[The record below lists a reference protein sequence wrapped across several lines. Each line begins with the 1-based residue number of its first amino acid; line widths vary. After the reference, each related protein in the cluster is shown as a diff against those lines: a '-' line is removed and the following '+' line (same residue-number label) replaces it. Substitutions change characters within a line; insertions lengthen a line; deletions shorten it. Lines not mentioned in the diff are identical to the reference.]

1 MDDAAVPTLDGSNL
15 DLSTRARIRDAA
27 ILEFAAHGVK
37 GGSIRGIAKAAGVSP
52 GLVQHHYKNKKAL
65 RAACDEHILALM
77 THVRDSG
84 LIEGGMRD
92 PLFIAD
98 ALRTLEPTMRYMAR
112 ALADGGPAA
121 ETMFDSVFVFM
132 ETFLK
137 RGDLGV
143 PPPEGV
149 DLAALAAMHTA
160 MQLGLL
166 MLQSHAYRVL
176 GGEPGDPVTT
186 ARMGL
191 ARLSL
196 ASDLVLDPETS
207 ARIRSGL
214 QEFLDAHTPRGSD
227 SGP

>member
-1 MDDAAVPTLDGSNL
+1 MDDAAVPTPDGSNP

-37 GGSIRGIAKAAGVSP
+37 GASVRGIAKAAGVSP

-65 RAACDEHILALM
+65 RVACDEHILALM
-77 THVRDSG
+77 IHLRDSG

-92 PLFIAD
+92 PVFIAD

-121 ETMFDSVFVFM
+121 ESMFDTVFMFM

-143 PPPEGV
+143 PPPEGA
-149 DLAALAAMHTA
+149 DIAAMAAMHTA

-176 GGEPGDPVTT
+176 GSEPGDPLTT

-196 ASDLVLDPETS
+196 SSDLVLAPATAD
-207 ARIRSGL
+207 RIRSGL
-214 QEFLDAHTPRGSD
+214 EQYVDIHTPPATDSD
-227 SGP
+227 P

>member
-1 MDDAAVPTLDGSNL
+1 MDDPGSLNLDGSNL
-15 DLSTRARIRDAA
+15 DLSTRARIRNAA

-37 GGSIRGIAKAAGVSP
+37 GASVRGIARVAGVSP

-77 THVRDSG
+77 AHVRDTG

-98 ALRTLEPTMRYMAR
+98 ALRTLEPTMCYMAR

-121 ETMFDSVFVFM
+121 ETMFDTVFVFM

-143 PPPEGV
+143 PPPEGI
-149 DLAALAAMHTA
+149 DYPAIAAMHTA

-196 ASDLVLDPETS
+196 ASELVLDPQ
-207 ARIRSGL
+207 AADRNRSGL
-214 QEFLDAHTPRGSD
+214 RQFLDAHTPPATD
-227 SGP
+227 SET

>member
-1 MDDAAVPTLDGSNL
+1 MDDASVPTPDGSNL

-37 GGSIRGIAKAAGVSP
+37 GASVRGIARAAGVSP

-65 RAACDEHILALM
+65 RAACDEHIMTLM
-77 THVRDSG
+77 AHVRDAG

-143 PPPEGV
+143 PPPEGA
-149 DLAALAAMHTA
+149 DYPAIAAVLTT

-166 MLQSHAYRVL
+166 MLQPHAYRVL

-196 ASDLVLDPETS
+196 ASDLVLNPQAAD
-207 ARIRSGL
+207 RIRSGL
-214 QEFLDAHTPRGSD
+214 REFLDTHTPPAAD
-227 SGP
+227 SGT

>member
-1 MDDAAVPTLDGSNL
+1 MDDDSVPTHDGSNL

-37 GGSIRGIAKAAGVSP
+37 GASVRGIARAAGVSP

-77 THVRDSG
+77 AHVRDTG

-98 ALRTLEPTMRYMAR
+98 ALRTLEPTMCYMAR

-121 ETMFDSVFVFM
+121 ETMFDTVFVFM

-143 PPPEGV
+143 PPPEGI
-149 DLAALAAMHTA
+149 DYPAIAAMHTA

-196 ASDLVLDPETS
+196 ASDLVLDAETS
-207 ARIRSGL
+207 ARTRLGL
-214 QEFLDAHTPRGSD
+214 RQYLDAHAPPAND
-227 SGP
+227 SET

>member
-1 MDDAAVPTLDGSNL
+1 MGDATGSTPDESNP

-27 ILEFAAHGVK
+27 ILEFADHGIK
-37 GGSIRGIAKAAGVSP
+37 GASIRGIAKAAGVSP

-77 THVRDSG
+77 THIRDTG
-84 LIEGGMRD
+84 LIAGGMRD
-92 PLFIAD
+92 PAFIAD

-112 ALADGGPAA
+112 ALADGSPAA
-121 ETMFDSVFVFM
+121 ETMFDTVFVFM

-149 DLAALAAMHTA
+149 DFAALAAMHAA

-176 GGEPGDPVTT
+176 GSEPGDPVTT

-196 ASDLVLDPETS
+196 ASDLVLDAETS
-207 ARIRSGL
+207 ARTRLGL
-214 QEFLDAHTPRGSD
+214 RQYLDAHAPPAND
-227 SGP
+227 SET